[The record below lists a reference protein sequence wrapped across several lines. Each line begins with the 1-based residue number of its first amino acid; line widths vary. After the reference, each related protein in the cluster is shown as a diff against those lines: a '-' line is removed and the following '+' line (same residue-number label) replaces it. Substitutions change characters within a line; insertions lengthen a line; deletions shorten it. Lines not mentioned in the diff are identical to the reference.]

1 MATDC
6 QRTCDVLWFERT
18 YLEYVKSIFQF
29 YLKTLQRDVLNAYL
43 RDLKEANAAVAEKLT
58 TDGGGLNGLIEDDDD
73 NSCPAIYTGNLGW
86 LPLLILMIYIFF
98 FNLVRFEQCFL
109 SRAFGESTMRQAI

>member
-18 YLEYVKSIFQF
+18 YIEYVKSIFQF
-29 YLKTLQRDVLNAYL
+29 YLKTLEKMACAEA
-43 RDLKEANAAVAEKLT
+43 EANAAVAEKLT

>member
-29 YLKTLQRDVLNAYL
+29 YLKTLEKMACAEA
-43 RDLKEANAAVAEKLT
+43 EANAAVAEKLT
-58 TDGGGLNGLIEDDDD
+58 TDGGGLNGLIEDDDCSLAKIHYLHIEEVYEGSWRGD
-73 NSCPAIYTGNLGW
+73 
-86 LPLLILMIYIFF
+86 
-98 FNLVRFEQCFL
+98 
-109 SRAFGESTMRQAI
+109 

>member
-1 MATDC
+1 MLRQASA
-6 QRTCDVLWFERT
+6 DVGAFVDW
-18 YLEYVKSIFQF
+18 
-29 YLKTLQRDVLNAYL
+29 
-43 RDLKEANAAVAEKLT
+43 ANDAM
-58 TDGGGLNGLIEDDDD
+58 GGLNGLIEDDDD

-109 SRAFGESTMRQAI
+109 SRAFGESTIRQAI